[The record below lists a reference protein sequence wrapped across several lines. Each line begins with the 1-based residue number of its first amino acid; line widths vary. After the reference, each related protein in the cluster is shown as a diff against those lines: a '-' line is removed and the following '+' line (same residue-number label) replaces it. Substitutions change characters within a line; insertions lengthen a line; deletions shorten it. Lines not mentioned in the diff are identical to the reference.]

1 MTLQEAIQTGRAI
14 SRQSVST
21 TEFYSFEDYQAEY
34 GLETEDVLATDWI
47 VEPFSTTSRAFTK
60 ADLIAAWEAARVSSG
75 LSSVKPA
82 NSSVLYRALESALFR
97 G

>member
-14 SRQSVST
+14 NRESVST

-47 VEPFSTTSRAFTK
+47 VEPVSTSRAFTK